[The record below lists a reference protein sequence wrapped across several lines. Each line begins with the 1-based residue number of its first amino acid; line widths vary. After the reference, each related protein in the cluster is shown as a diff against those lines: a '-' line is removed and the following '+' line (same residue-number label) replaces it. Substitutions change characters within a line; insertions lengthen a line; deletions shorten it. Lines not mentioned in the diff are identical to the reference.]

1 MMNQHAI
8 DLGHGISLIDLYDMG
23 LENRTGCYVF
33 REERALIETGPSP
46 SVSHLLRGLE
56 ALNISPDTI
65 RYIIVTHIHLDH
77 SGGAGLLLT
86 HCPNA
91 QVVVHPRGAR
101 HLIDPSRL
109 IASAKMV
116 YGEKFDTFFDPIL
129 PIPEDRILIREDGD
143 TLTIGPERTLQF
155 LDTPGHALHHFSIY
169 DPVSNG
175 MFSGDTAGIRYAHL
189 EEEGIPFFLPTTS
202 PNQFDPEAMLAS
214 IERFR
219 SMNIQ
224 RLYFGHYGM
233 TTLVE
238 EAFRQVAHWL
248 DRFLE
253 IGKGFMSENAV
264 SAATMAQQADELGKQ
279 LLGAVGHHL
288 AALGVAENHR
298 VYEILTLDCQVDAM
312 GILDYLAKTA
322 AKS

>member
-1 MMNQHAI
+1 MNQHVT

-23 LENRTGCYVF
+23 FEKRTGCFVF

-46 SVSHLLRGLE
+46 SVAHLLRGLE
-56 ALNISPDTI
+56 TLRIPPEDI

-109 IASAKMV
+109 IASARMV
-116 YGEKFDTFFDPIL
+116 YGEKFDSLFHPIV
-129 PIPEDRILIREDGD
+129 PVPEDRILIRGEGD
-143 TLTIGPERTLQF
+143 TLTIGADRTLQF

-175 MFSGDTAGIRYAHL
+175 IFSGDTAGIRYAPL
-189 EEEGIPFFLPTTS
+189 EEEGIRFFLPTTS
-202 PNQFDPEAMLAS
+202 PNQFDPKALKAS
-214 IERFR
+214 MERFR
-219 SMNIQ
+219 SMDIQ

-233 TTLVE
+233 TTAVD
-238 EAFRQVAHWL
+238 EALRQVAHWT
-248 DRFLE
+248 DRFVE
-253 IGKGFMSENAV
+253 IGQQFVAHQPVQAATLMQQAEELGRQLLDAV
-264 SAATMAQQADELGKQ
+264 RSHLSAAGVPTDHRIYDILKADCL
-279 LLGAVGHHL
+279 
-288 AALGVAENHR
+288 
-298 VYEILTLDCQVDAM
+298 VDAM
-312 GILDYLAKTA
+312 GILDYLNKTGAK
-322 AKS
+322 